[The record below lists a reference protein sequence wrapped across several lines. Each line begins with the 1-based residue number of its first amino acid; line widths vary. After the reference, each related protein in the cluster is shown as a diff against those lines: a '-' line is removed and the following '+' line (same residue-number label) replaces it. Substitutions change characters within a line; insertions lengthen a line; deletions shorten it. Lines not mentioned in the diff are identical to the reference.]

1 VDAVGEWSIR
11 VAIAACGVVGA
22 WWFRRGTRKQLDRAM
37 KQLDLIADHIRDDP
51 ERAEK
56 AELKLINEAT
66 VEAVAQRQASTQEI
80 EEEILRT
87 APIRQAIGETIAG
100 LPEDEKLLVTLYYYE
115 ELPLEEIAE
124 VLSVTPNQASEIHTR
139 AILRLKS
146 RLHKRRRPLAELR
159 QTKAPP

>member
-1 VDAVGEWSIR
+1 MDAVSEWSIR
-11 VAIAACGVVGA
+11 VAIAACGVVGG
-22 WWFRRGTRKQLDRAM
+22 WWFRRGTKKQLDHVVKR
-37 KQLDLIADHIRDDP
+37 LDRITEHIRDIDP

-66 VEAVAQRQASTQEI
+66 EPVAQRQDSTQEI

-87 APIRQAIGETIAG
+87 APIRQAIGETIAS

-115 ELPLEEIAE
+115 ELPLEEVAE
-124 VLSVTPNQASEIHTR
+124 VLGVTSNQASEIHTR

-146 RLHKRRRPLAELR
+146 RLHERDLGF
-159 QTKAPP
+159 

>member
-11 VAIAACGVVGA
+11 VAIAACGVVGG
-22 WWFRRGTRKQLDRAM
+22 WWFRRGTKKQLDRAM
-37 KQLDLIADHIRDDP
+37 KQLDLIAEHIRDSDP

-66 VEAVAQRQASTQEI
+66 EAVAQRQDSTQEI

-87 APIRQAIGETIAG
+87 APIRRAIGETIAG

-115 ELPLEEIAE
+115 ELPLEEVAE
-124 VLSVTPNQASEIHTR
+124 VLGVTPNQASEIHTR
-139 AILRLKS
+139 AILRLKT
-146 RLHKRRRPLAELR
+146 RLHERGL
-159 QTKAPP
+159 